1 MIKTFD
7 KMDAVA
13 DFLEKEISCK
23 PKDVL
28 CCFDIDD
35 TIVVIDHPAALSINY
50 KKYKSHFDIMK
61 SKFPDFELACLPL
74 ICENKTILFDDT
86 FCESFNKMPYR
97 KIALTAAMTGEF
109 DTIKRIEVFR
119 YERLKEHNIIFD
131 DPLFADK
138 DIILDNLPSYMG
150 YYPVCYKGV
159 LCSNGENT
167 TTNKGSALCGLLKKI
182 NFTPEYVIQIDDKQL
197 NLDFI
202 NEELSKQ
209 FPNIKFIGI
218 LYTGAENYCP
228 EWNCEISEEV
238 FVRYWEK
245 FYHKGYSDRNKYVK
259 DL

>member
-28 CCFDIDD
+28 CCFDI
-35 TIVVIDHPAALSINY
+35 
-50 KKYKSHFDIMK
+50 
-61 SKFPDFELACLPL
+61 
-74 ICENKTILFDDT
+74 DDT

-138 DIILDNLPSYMG
+138 DIILDNLPPYMG

-202 NEELSKQ
+202 NEELLKQ

-228 EWNCEISEEV
+228 QDISREDFIDFWVSNYKRIKNFRPE
-238 FVRYWEK
+238 FTE
-245 FYHKGYSDRNKYVK
+245 HS
-259 DL
+259 